1 MIGSE
6 EVIVTIICPKG
17 KIDHANKANISTQ
30 QHVESCQA
38 TAQPVSQNVVRNRL
52 LKLSLPKFR
61 GDVTKWNTFWDS
73 FRSAV
78 HRNEGISNIDK
89 FNYLNSEIRRP
100 SQLRTQLKRV
110 VVNKT

>member
-17 KIDHANKANISTQ
+17 KIDHANKANMSTQ

-61 GDVTKWNTFWDS
+61 GDVTKLDS
-73 FRSAV
+73 FQSAV